1 MKEEFYL
8 TKKKDEITIRSS
20 AAEYLTYVAS
30 VGDQA
35 DSIEM
40 RYEDENIWLTQK
52 MMATLYD
59 VDVRTINYHIKK
71 IFSDS
76 ELQENSVIQ
85 KFRITAAD
93 GKAYNTNH
101 YSLEMIIAV
110 GFKVNSERAV
120 QFRKWVNQIA
130 KDYTIKGWVM
140 DDERLKRGTYL
151 TEKYF
156 DEQLERIR
164 EIRASERKFYQKI
177 TDLYATAI
185 DYDKNS
191 ATTRRF
197 YATVQNK
204 MHYAV
209 HGHTAAEL
217 IVERADHTR
226 EHMGLTTWADA
237 PEGKIKKSDVTV
249 AKNYLSQDEMKQ
261 LNRMVTAYLDFAE
274 NMTLRHIPLTMQDWE
289 KRLNS
294 FIEMFDFPFPT
305 SLVDENGFFRGQI
318 ILTLV
323 NKSLVDEKQAGEYC
337 QSNIDVFFGTYET
350 EKERDVTKPTI
361 KNPRGVDDN
370 QNLLSDSLYSAS
382 AKGIHP
388 INGFERECTLVKYG
402 KKFHPVKK
410 YAIDLADMTPSNRDK
425 WLPSTRKW
433 YLKIEGLYRDFIEK
447 EAVKKDFQLSQEYCM
462 ILTIRDPEHTAPVYD
477 EVTQQLTNRNFIHHD
492 VRVRN
497 VVHVTNE

>member
-1 MKEEFYL
+1 MA
-8 TKKKDEITIRSS
+8 KKKDEITIRSS

-30 VGDQA
+30 VGDQQ

-59 VDVRTINYHIKK
+59 VGLPTINEHIKR
-71 IFSDS
+71 IYADS
-76 ELQENSVIQ
+76 ELEEAATIRN
-85 KFRITAAD
+85 FRIVQTEGSRQVTRD
-93 GKAYNTNH
+93 TKH
-101 YSLEMIIAV
+101 YSLQMIIAV

-217 IVERADHTR
+217 IVERADHTK

-237 PEGKIKKSDVTV
+237 PEGKIRKSDVMV

-294 FIEMFDFPFPT
+294 FIEMFDY
-305 SLVDENGFFRGQI
+305 G
-318 ILTLV
+318 ILQ
-323 NKSLVDEKQAGEYC
+323 DAGKVSAE
-337 QSNIDVFFGTYET
+337 IAKLHAET
-350 EKERDVTKPTI
+350 EFEKYRVIQDRLFMSDFDKYMLELEETTK
-361 KNPRGVDDN
+361 K
-370 QNLLSDSLYSAS
+370 
-382 AKGIHP
+382 
-388 INGFERECTLVKYG
+388 
-402 KKFHPVKK
+402 
-410 YAIDLADMTPSNRDK
+410 
-425 WLPSTRKW
+425 
-433 YLKIEGLYRDFIEK
+433 
-447 EAVKKDFQLSQEYCM
+447 
-462 ILTIRDPEHTAPVYD
+462 
-477 EVTQQLTNRNFIHHD
+477 
-492 VRVRN
+492 
-497 VVHVTNE
+497 

>member
-1 MKEEFYL
+1 MRNNQKEASYL
-8 TKKKDEITIRSS
+8 KKKKGEVTIRSS

-30 VGDQA
+30 VGDQQG
-35 DSIEM
+35 SIEM

-59 VDVRTINYHIKK
+59 VDVRTINEHIKK
-71 IFSDS
+71 IYSDS
-76 ELQENSVIQ
+76 ELEEDSTIRN
-85 KFRITAAD
+85 FRIVQTEGSRQVTRD
-93 GKAYNTNH
+93 TKHYN
-101 YSLEMIIAV
+101 LQMIIAV

-185 DYDKNS
+185 DYDKNA

-217 IVERADHTR
+217 IVERADHTK

-237 PEGKIKKSDVTV
+237 PDGKIKKSDVTV

-294 FIEMFDFPFPT
+294 FIEMFDY
-305 SLVDENGFFRGQI
+305 G
-318 ILTLV
+318 ILQ
-323 NKSLVDEKQAGEYC
+323 DAGKVSAE
-337 QSNIDVFFGTYET
+337 IAKLHAET
-350 EKERDVTKPTI
+350 EFEKYRVIQD
-361 KNPRGVDDN
+361 R
-370 QNLLSDSLYSAS
+370 LFMSDFDRYMLELEES
-382 AKGIHP
+382 AK
-388 INGFERECTLVKYG
+388 K
-402 KKFHPVKK
+402 
-410 YAIDLADMTPSNRDK
+410 
-425 WLPSTRKW
+425 
-433 YLKIEGLYRDFIEK
+433 
-447 EAVKKDFQLSQEYCM
+447 
-462 ILTIRDPEHTAPVYD
+462 
-477 EVTQQLTNRNFIHHD
+477 
-492 VRVRN
+492 
-497 VVHVTNE
+497 